1 MGIYTEKCKYNFDD
15 VEKIMSFTSWSDE
28 KKIDTLLHIDSGL
41 YMWLGQDS
49 TTSERKV
56 VKSKSRVIYRAIKKL
71 NSTIGTQFLFTMD

>member
-1 MGIYTEKCKYNFDD
+1 MAIYTEKCKYNFDD
-15 VEKIMSFTSWSDE
+15 IEKIMSFTSWSDE

-49 TTSERKV
+49 TVSERKA

-71 NSTIGTQFLFTMD
+71 NSAIGTQFLFTMD